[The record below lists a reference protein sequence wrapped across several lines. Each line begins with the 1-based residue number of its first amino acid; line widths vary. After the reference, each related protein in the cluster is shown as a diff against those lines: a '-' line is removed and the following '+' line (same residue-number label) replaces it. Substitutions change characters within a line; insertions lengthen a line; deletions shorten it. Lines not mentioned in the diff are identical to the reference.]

1 MNTNLIPDL
10 PFKFIID
17 NVNNT
22 FTVTNTWFDTSGWVM
37 YDVVRDYDGT
47 CQTVS
52 AVTLMTNLKYKNWK
66 IIKEENEMKKIK
78 TTDLKGFV
86 ANEHQP
92 FTDYN
97 QEIADWLTENAEVNI
112 LTPISPY
119 IFTDEQGTFYG
130 QKIIYS
136 QDKYYTN
143 EEFKEWIGMTKN
155 LTTKEKLEN
164 VINNEGQRV
173 LDYLKEKN
181 VNKGF
186 TKADLKDGMICTTR
200 GGSVYTVQGD
210 RMTRE
215 GGMYM
220 LLKDISDDL
229 TVDDLPA
236 LDIVSVQITLTV
248 FERVDEKQLAIQK
261 ELEFAKAKAERLA
274 AHISVLESKLK

>member
-1 MNTNLIPDL
+1 MNYNLIPDL

-47 CQTVS
+47 YQTVS
-52 AVTLMTNLKYKNWK
+52 VTTLMTNLKSGDWK
-66 IIKEENEMKKIK
+66 IIKEESKMNKIK
-78 TTDLKGFV
+78 TTDLKGFIG
-86 ANEHQP
+86 NTHQP
-92 FTDYN
+92 YTDHN
-97 QEIADWLTENAEVNI
+97 QEIADWLTENAVRVDFDR
-112 LTPISPY
+112 TRDY
-119 IFTDEQGTFYG
+119 IFTAKNGEFYSHSTS
-130 QKIIYS
+130 IS
-136 QDKYYTN
+136 CDKYYTN
-143 EEFKEWIGMTKN
+143 EEFKEWIGMTK
-155 LTTKEKLEN
+155 KE
-164 VINNEGQRV
+164 
-173 LDYLKEKN
+173 EKT

-186 TKADLKDGMICTTR
+186 TKADLKNGMICTTR

-220 LLKDISDDL
+220 LLEDINDDL